1 MTTVS
6 ADSAVSV
13 DGGIQLAEFVAN
25 APLSRGSIFELI
37 KALGIA
43 TTKGPGPGGKGR
55 VAWLSADDADR
66 LDLAVQAVN
75 AGKTKIADYSSGL
88 QRLATTPTP
97 PTESAESAE
106 SADPAPFLVRLD
118 AAERAVRSGLGLTTA
133 EAAWILG
140 VRPGSSPVSRG
151 GITATRTSWN
161 CWQLTKR
168 E

>member
-1 MTTVS
+1 MATLS
-6 ADSAVSV
+6 ADYAVSV

-37 KALGIA
+37 KALGIE

-75 AGKTKIADYSSGL
+75 AGKTKIADYSTGL
-88 QRLATTPTP
+88 QRLATPPTP

-106 SADPAPFLVRLD
+106 SADPAPFLARLD

-161 CWQLTKR
+161 CWQLTRSK
-168 E
+168 